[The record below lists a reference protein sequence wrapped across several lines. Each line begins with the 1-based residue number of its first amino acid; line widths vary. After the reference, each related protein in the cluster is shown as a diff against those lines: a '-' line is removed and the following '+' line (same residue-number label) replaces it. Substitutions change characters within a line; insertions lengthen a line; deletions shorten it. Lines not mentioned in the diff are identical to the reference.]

1 MSVIDKFLDVMK
13 LGGDGY
19 EDEYD
24 DYDDFDDDYED
35 EKPRKKLFGRR
46 GDDDNDEEEAPAKAK
61 PQKVTPIRQASRKQ
75 GNGMEVCVIKPS
87 SFDDA
92 REVTE
97 TLLSNRTV
105 VLNFE
110 GLDVDVAQRI
120 IDVTSGTCFA
130 IGGNLKKVSAS
141 IFIVTPKNVDIS
153 GDLQDILSG
162 AIDIPSVYS
171 SKLCSFGVQ
180 QQALRMMTKEEQQL
194 EKRFLELGEQAW
206 QRGTAVYS
214 DFLNLNELNIFQ
226 EVRPKLPH
234 LETESFGGYELAER
248 QIAVFRPEAPLFCTE
263 PPIACLRITPL
274 QEKFAE
280 ALTHRDYL
288 GAVLNLGLQ
297 RSCLGDILVE
307 DRQAYLFCLTRIAP
321 FICDSLTRVRHTTVS
336 VSMVEAADFHY
347 EPRYR
352 EITGTVAS
360 VRLDRLLSLAFGASR
375 SSLTGLIEG
384 GKVFVNGKLV
394 TSNGYQP
401 REGDLISVR
410 GMGRFR
416 YQGGGGQSKKGREY
430 VTLLR
435 YI

>member
-1 MSVIDKFLDVMK
+1 M
-13 LGGDGY
+13 
-19 EDEYD
+19 
-24 DYDDFDDDYED
+24 
-35 EKPRKKLFGRR
+35 
-46 GDDDNDEEEAPAKAK
+46 
-61 PQKVTPIRQASRKQ
+61 
-75 GNGMEVCVIKPS
+75 
-87 SFDDA
+87 
-92 REVTE
+92 
-97 TLLSNRTV
+97 
-105 VLNFE
+105 
-110 GLDVDVAQRI
+110 
-120 IDVTSGTCFA
+120 
-130 IGGNLKKVSAS
+130 
-141 IFIVTPKNVDIS
+141 
-153 GDLQDILSG
+153 
-162 AIDIPSVYS
+162 
-171 SKLCSFGVQ
+171 
-180 QQALRMMTKEEQQL
+180 RMMTKEEQQL

-263 PPIACLRITPL
+263 PPISCLKLAPL

-280 ALTHRDYL
+280 ELTHRDYL
-288 GAVLNLGLQ
+288 GAVLNLGLD

-307 DRQAYLFCLTRIAP
+307 EKQAYLFCLTRMAS
-321 FICDSLTRVRHTTVS
+321 FICDNLTRVRHTTVS
-336 VSMVEAADFHY
+336 VVPVEAENFHY
-347 EPRYR
+347 EPKYK

-384 GKVFVNGKLV
+384 GRVFVNGKLV

-401 REGDLISVR
+401 REGDLVSVR

-416 YQGGGGQSKKGREY
+416 FQGGGGQSKKGREY